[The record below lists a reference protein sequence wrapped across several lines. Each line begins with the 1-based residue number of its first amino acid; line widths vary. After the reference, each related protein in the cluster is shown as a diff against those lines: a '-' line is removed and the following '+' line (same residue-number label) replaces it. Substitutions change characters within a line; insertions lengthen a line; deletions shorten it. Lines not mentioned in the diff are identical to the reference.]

1 MIYLPCCYT
10 DTSRE
15 IEALHQALRQV
26 GDATLASI
34 SKDFTFKDS
43 SSKMFHE
50 TGGATDGTHS
60 TAAFAMKPVAL
71 PRGGNVRLRKLPWR

>member
-1 MIYLPCCYT
+1 MSCFAGCNT

-26 GDATLASI
+26 GDATLGSI

-50 TGGATDGTHS
+50 TGGVTDGTHS

-71 PRGGNVRLRKLPWR
+71 PRGGNVLLNGFQWQ